1 MKITEKNG
9 LIEFTKQSIVEEKP
23 LSQVSHNYLTN
34 MTKNYK
40 SEYFFPL
47 MLRIPAITLMICG
60 LFLIFTFSSKSRL
73 GLIITLLAL
82 PFVFTRRGTLLDF
95 SNYNLKYYI
104 GLLNLKIGKWIKI
117 KSYPYI
123 TILHLNLVASGESAS
138 GLVFSDRTKVYRI
151 CLLNENHREK
161 LKIIDFKD
169 IEVAKLEAEKLA
181 HNLGCKLV
189 SYSPK

>member
-1 MKITEKNG
+1 
-9 LIEFTKQSIVEEKP
+9 
-23 LSQVSHNYLTN
+23 

-60 LFLIFTFSSKSRL
+60 LFLIFTFSSKSQL

-95 SNYNLKYYI
+95 NNYNLKYYI

-117 KSYPYI
+117 NSYPYI
-123 TILHLNLVASGESAS
+123 TILHLNLVASGESVS
-138 GLVFSDRTKVYRI
+138 GLVFSDRIKVYRI
-151 CLLNENHREK
+151 CLLNENHQEK
-161 LKIIDFKD
+161 LKIIDFKTSMLL
-169 IEVAKLEAEKLA
+169 KWRQK
-181 HNLGCKLV
+181 
-189 SYSPK
+189 S